1 MPFLTEN
8 KNFKRQKNVIDLHDK
23 REYVIHVTNLKEA
36 LNHRLVLKKV
46 HRVINFNKKTWL
58 KPYIDINTKL
68 RKKAKTNFEND
79 FFKLMNSAV
88 FE

>member
-8 KNFKRQKNVIDLHDK
+8 KNFKSQKNVTDLHDK
-23 REYVIHVTNLKEA
+23 SEYVIHVTNLKEA